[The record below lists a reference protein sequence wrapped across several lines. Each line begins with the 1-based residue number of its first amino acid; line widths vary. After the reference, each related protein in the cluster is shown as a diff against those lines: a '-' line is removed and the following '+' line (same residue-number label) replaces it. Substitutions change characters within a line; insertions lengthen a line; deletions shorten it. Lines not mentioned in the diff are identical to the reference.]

1 MKPRCPHTTHFPATP
16 PAMDVNATQCATVYS
31 SNVQLRDGPSRAVPE
46 FWRVDMM
53 IAIIICKVW
62 LVLLLGA
69 IPSEPTVP
77 GADIGS
83 ATFSGVVADMP
94 R

>member
-1 MKPRCPHTTHFPATP
+1 
-16 PAMDVNATQCATVYS
+16 
-31 SNVQLRDGPSRAVPE
+31 
-46 FWRVDMM
+46 MM